1 MNQKPSPIIDIER
14 PEVRNGSETH
24 LHGRWLVLARV
35 GWIAVTVTLV
45 ILNLIALPDT
55 YGAYFTFTPQVL
67 QDLHRLGLSP
77 TLYSILLTVENAP
90 FQLVYLALGLLLFLR
105 RSDDS
110 MALFC
115 AFALVTFGNALPF
128 YDFANGSLVP
138 SLATNAVLRVV
149 ALVLF
154 AIGEASLVLFFYL
167 FPSGRFA
174 PRWTR
179 WGALLIAAYWLA
191 VVFFPTL
198 PSNAGGPATYVIPL
212 YLLSAVVAQVYRYRR
227 ISTPRERQQTKW
239 AVFGFTLAILLL
251 VVYIPI
257 GFLLPPSIK
266 NDPVLGN
273 LNPIFQVALLLI
285 AIFLAIAVLRARL
298 WDIDTLI
305 NKALIYGLLTALL
318 AAVYAGLI
326 IGLESLTGVITRQGS
341 QQPVVL
347 VVSTLVIYALFRPL
361 RSRVQSIIDRR
372 FYRRKYDAAKTLEAF
387 SATLRQEVDLDQLR
401 AQLLAVVQETMQ
413 PVHVSLWLRPPAHHG
428 NHQALWR
435 ATPSIPSEDEASHVR
450 S

>member
-1 MNQKPSPIIDIER
+1 MNLQQSPTITVER
-14 PEVRNGSETH
+14 PDMRDRSETR

-55 YGAYFTFTPQVL
+55 YGSYFTFTPQVL

-105 RSDDS
+105 RSDDR

-128 YDFANGSLVP
+128 YDFTNGSLVP
-138 SLATNAVLRVV
+138 SLATNAILRIV

-154 AIGEASLVLFFYL
+154 AMGEASLVLFFYL

-191 VVFFPTL
+191 VIFFPTL
-198 PSNAGGPATYVIPL
+198 PSNAGGLASFLVPFF
-212 YLLSAVVAQVYRYRR
+212 LLTAAVAQVYRYRR
-227 ISTPRERQQTKW
+227 VSTPRERQQTKW
-239 AVFGFTLAILLL
+239 VVFGLALAMLFL
-251 VVYIPI
+251 AVTIPI
-257 GFLLPPSIK
+257 SIVVVPPSLQ
-266 NDPVLGN
+266 NDPVLQN
-273 LNPIFQVALLLI
+273 LNPIFQVAFLLI
-285 AIFLAIAVLRARL
+285 AIFIAIAVLRARL
-298 WDIDTLI
+298 WDIGTLI
-305 NKALIYGLLTALL
+305 NKALVYGSLTGLL
-318 AAVYAGLI
+318 AALYAGLI
-326 IGLESLTGVITRQGS
+326 IGLESLAGVITRQGS

-347 VVSTLVIYALFRPL
+347 VVSTLVIYALFQPL
-361 RSRVQSIIDRR
+361 RSRIQSIIDRR
-372 FYRRKYDAAKTLEAF
+372 FYRRKYDAARVVAAF
-387 SATLRQEVDLDQLR
+387 SATLRQEVDLDLLR
-401 AQLLAVVQETMQ
+401 EHLLAVVQETMQ
-413 PVHVSLWLRPPAHHG
+413 PEHVSLWLRPPAPHG
-428 NHQALWR
+428 TQWVPRR
-435 ATPSIPSEDEASHVR
+435 ANPSVPSEDEAR
-450 S
+450 EER

>member
-1 MNQKPSPIIDIER
+1 MNQKPSPTIDIER
-14 PEVRNGSETH
+14 PDMPDRSETH

-55 YGAYFTFTPQVL
+55 YGSYFTFTPPVL
-67 QDLHRLGLSP
+67 QELHRLGLSP

-105 RSDDS
+105 RSDDR

-115 AFALVTFGNALPF
+115 AFALVTFGNALPLYNF
-128 YDFANGSLVP
+128 SSGSIVP
-138 SLATNAVLRVV
+138 ILATNAVLRVV

-167 FPSGRFA
+167 FPSGHFA

-179 WGALLIAAYWLA
+179 WGALLVAAYWLA
-191 VVFFPTL
+191 VVFFPAL
-198 PSNAGGPATYVIPL
+198 PSNAGGPATFLVPFF
-212 YLLSAVVAQVYRYRR
+212 LLTAVVAQVYRYRR
-227 ISTPRERQQTKW
+227 VSTPRERQQTKW
-239 AVFGFTLAILLL
+239 VVFGLALAMLVL
-251 VVYIPI
+251 VVTIPI
-257 GFLLPPSIK
+257 TTLVVPPSLQ
-266 NDPVLGN
+266 NDPVLES

-285 AIFLAIAVLRARL
+285 AIFIGIAVLRARL

-305 NKALIYGLLTALL
+305 NKALVYGSLTALL
-318 AAVYAGLI
+318 AAAYAGLI
-326 IGLESLTGVITRQGS
+326 IGMESLVGLFSRQS
-341 QQPVVL
+341 TQPVVI
-347 VVSTLVIYALFRPL
+347 VVSTLAIAALFQPL
-361 RSRVQSIIDRR
+361 RHRLQQIIDRR

-401 AQLLAVVQETMQ
+401 EQLLAVVQETIRLYGEPLLLFPQRMKQ
-413 PVHVSLWLRPPAHHG
+413 VMCAPRSRLGEGEPA
-428 NHQALWR
+428 
-435 ATPSIPSEDEASHVR
+435 SIAQR
-450 S
+450 